1 MACFRGEGEKKI
13 NAFLPSAAFLPPPI
27 HFSILAERSIS
38 AYNCVSKAKMPGVSK
53 TNIQFNPFLSTA
65 TRAPWPFALR
75 ASLIVFFWPQIFL
88 QCFKSS
94 QVLYFFILLNCIFV
108 FFSQLSDGSLEDNCI
123 VDGSRITLL
132 PRAETGLLVSYFAS
146 TAFTYT

>member
-1 MACFRGEGEKKI
+1 MVKMTPTLISRKIWIGKKFNEFSHCVLSNWNYFLTLVAQKKSCVVGSNTSGLFWGEGEKI
-13 NAFLPSAAFLPPPI
+13 NAFLPSAFLPPPI

-75 ASLIVFFWPQIFL
+75 ALLFFF
-88 QCFKSS
+88 
-94 QVLYFFILLNCIFV
+94 
-108 FFSQLSDGSLEDNCI
+108 
-123 VDGSRITLL
+123 
-132 PRAETGLLVSYFAS
+132 GL
-146 TAFTYT
+146 

>member
-1 MACFRGEGEKKI
+1 MNFNILYFVIETTLVAQKKSCAASSNSGLFRGEGEKKI

-75 ASLIVFFWPQIFL
+75 ASLIVFFGLKFSYSVPNLVRSCIFL
-88 QCFKSS
+88 
-94 QVLYFFILLNCIFV
+94 Y
-108 FFSQLSDGSLEDNCI
+108 
-123 VDGSRITLL
+123 
-132 PRAETGLLVSYFAS
+132 Y
-146 TAFTYT
+146 